1 MKIYKNLHTKHNNY
15 FVHIGTHRGHTYF
28 GTAYGYRVTD
38 STGKWTIEPVK
49 YQGDILLTDP
59 DIPVVGEV
67 PDLDQL
73 LIDMV
78 LKAVG
83 KGDAT
88 MEGGVTC
95 NAED

>member
-1 MKIYKNLHTKHNNY
+1 M
-15 FVHIGTHRGHTYF
+15 
-28 GTAYGYRVTD
+28 
-38 STGKWTIEPVK
+38 
-49 YQGDILLTDP
+49 TDP

-83 KGDAT
+83 KDDAT